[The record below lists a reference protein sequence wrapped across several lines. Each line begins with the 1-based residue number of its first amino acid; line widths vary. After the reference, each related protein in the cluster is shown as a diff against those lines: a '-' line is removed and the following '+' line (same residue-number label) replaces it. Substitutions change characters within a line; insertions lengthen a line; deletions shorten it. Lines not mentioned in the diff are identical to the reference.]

1 MDLALRH
8 AVESA
13 LAERRGIPTT
23 IVAASPAA
31 GGANGSV
38 SAIETADGG
47 RYFLKSGGPAA
58 AFAAEARGL
67 AALAAAGVCRVP
79 EVVALGALP
88 PFLLLEAI
96 AIGSPG
102 PRFFEEFG
110 RRLAEL
116 HRSARAERY
125 GFDHDNFLGAT
136 PQPNGWRDT
145 WLDFW
150 RDRRLRP
157 LLALLRH
164 QGDAELN
171 RLGERL
177 LDRLPLWLEDVD
189 EAPSLLHG
197 DLWAGNFLVG
207 ESGESVLLDPAV
219 YYGHREADLAISRLF
234 GGFPPVYFHAYVD
247 TWPLER
253 GAHERGLL
261 YELHH
266 LLNHYHLFG
275 ASYRGGCIE
284 RLKKLV

>member
-1 MDLALRH
+1 MDPALRR
-8 AVESA
+8 AVETA
-13 LAERRGIPTT
+13 LAERQDGKPAA
-23 IVAASPAA
+23 IVASAAA

-38 SAIETADGG
+38 TQLETADGG
-47 RYFLKSGGPAA
+47 RFFLKSGGPAA

-67 AALAAAGVCRVP
+67 AALAAAGVFRVP
-79 EVVALGALP
+79 VVVAQGASP

-96 AIGSPG
+96 EIGSPG
-102 PRFFEEFG
+102 PRFFEDFG

-116 HRSARAERY
+116 HRVARAERY

-136 PQPNGWRDT
+136 PQPNGWREQ

-150 RDRRLRP
+150 RDQRLGP
-157 LLALLRH
+157 LLALLRG
-164 QGDAELN
+164 QSDGELD

-177 LDRLPLWLEDVD
+177 LDRLPLWLEDVG

-207 ESGESVLLDPAV
+207 RRGEPVLLDPAV

-234 GGFPPVYFHAYVD
+234 GGFPPAYFHAYVEA
-247 TWPLER
+247 WPLEP

-275 ASYRGGCIE
+275 AGYRGGCIE